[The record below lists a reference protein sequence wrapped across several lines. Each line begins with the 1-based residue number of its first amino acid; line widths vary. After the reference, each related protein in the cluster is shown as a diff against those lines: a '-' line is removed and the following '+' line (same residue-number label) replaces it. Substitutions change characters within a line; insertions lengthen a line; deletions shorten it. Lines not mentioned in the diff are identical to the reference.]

1 MKVTGSCHC
10 GHIAYE
16 AEVDPTTVRVCH
28 CTDCQKLTGTVYQA
42 SITSLPETL
51 RLNTGAS
58 KTYVKMPESENKRFH
73 AFCPDCG
80 TPVYVTA
87 PEPSPSTYGLYGL
100 RVGGLDQRA
109 QLARPMWQQWCR
121 SALAWSMDISN
132 VEQSVHGS
140 TAR

>member
-1 MKVTGSCHC
+1 MKMTGSCHC

-16 AEVDPTTVRVCH
+16 AEVDPTTVRICH
-28 CTDCQKLTGTVYQA
+28 CTDCQKLTGTVYRA
-42 SITSLPETL
+42 SIASLPGTF
-51 RLNTGAS
+51 RLNTGAP
-58 KTYVKMPESENKRFH
+58 KTYVKTAESGNKRFH

-87 PEPSPSTYGLYGL
+87 PEPSPSTYGL

-109 QLARPMWQQWCR
+109 QLAPPMWQQWCR
-121 SALAWSMDISN
+121 SALPWSMDISD
-132 VEQSVHGS
+132 VEQSERGW